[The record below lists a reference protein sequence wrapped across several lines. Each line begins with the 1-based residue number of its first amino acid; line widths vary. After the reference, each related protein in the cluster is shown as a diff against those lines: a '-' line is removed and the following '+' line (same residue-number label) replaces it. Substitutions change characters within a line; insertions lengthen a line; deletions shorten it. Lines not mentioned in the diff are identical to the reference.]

1 MSNYFKENNYE
12 EEDKMSDYDAE
23 QSIDFM
29 TKSGFGFVC
38 EQNDEGEEIH
48 FMSQIVLNEYR
59 KNRKNWLLRNGELIS
74 RFLNNYHQQL
84 CVDRQYKYTITIEI
98 NTIPVFRSLNKD
110 DIYNYFTDNEEEFN
124 NSNMYKTIYIK
135 FKLIEESE
143 KYDIIKNEFKIK
155 NIKNINN
162 KY

>member
-1 MSNYFKENNYE
+1 MSNYFKQINYE
-12 EEDKMSDYDAE
+12 EEKMTDYDAE
-23 QSIDFM
+23 ESIRFM
-29 TKSGFGFVC
+29 TESGFGFVC

-48 FMSQIVLNEYR
+48 RMSKIVLNEYR
-59 KNRKNWLLRNGELIS
+59 KNRKNWLLRNGESIAK
-74 RFLNNYHQQL
+74 FLNNFHQQL

-98 NTIPVFRSLNKD
+98 NKIPVFRSLNKD

-143 KYDIIKNEFKIK
+143 KDDIIKNEFKIK